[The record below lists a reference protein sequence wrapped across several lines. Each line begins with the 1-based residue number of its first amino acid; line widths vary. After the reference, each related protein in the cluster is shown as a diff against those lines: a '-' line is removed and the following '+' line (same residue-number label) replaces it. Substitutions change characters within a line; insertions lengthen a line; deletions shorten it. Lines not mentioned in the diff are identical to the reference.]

1 MNSIKVAAAQVPSE
15 HAEQS
20 VVVQWFWTQHPAL
33 RKCLFAIPNGAHL
46 AGTPSQRA
54 AKMAKMKAEGFQPG
68 VSDLFLMVARGQ
80 YHGLWI
86 EMKRRNAS
94 PSDTS
99 DDQAAFLERAHRE
112 GYLGVVCKGAQPAIA
127 AIGEYLKLQ
136 ARAAA

>member
-1 MNSIKVAAAQVPSE
+1 MTAVPVPSE

-20 VVVQWFWTQHPAL
+20 VVVQWFWMQHPAL
-33 RKCLFAIPNGAHL
+33 RGCLFAVPNGAHL
-46 AGTPSQRA
+46 AGTPRQRA

-68 VSDLFLMVARGQ
+68 VSDLFLMVARGGC
-80 YHGLWI
+80 HGLWI

-99 DDQAAFLERAHRE
+99 REQRTFLDRAATQGYE
-112 GYLGVVCKGAQPAIA
+112 GAICHGAQQAIA
-127 AIGEYLKLQ
+127 VITNYLSQQ